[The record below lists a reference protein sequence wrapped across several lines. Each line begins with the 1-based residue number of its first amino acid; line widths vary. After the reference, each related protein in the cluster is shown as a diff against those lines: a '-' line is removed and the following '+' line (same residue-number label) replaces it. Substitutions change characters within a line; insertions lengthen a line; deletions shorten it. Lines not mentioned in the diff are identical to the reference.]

1 MNDSMSRPRHRTAE
15 HRHAQTAKS
24 EAAASHEG
32 HDHEAMI
39 ADFRRRFWVSLALTV
54 PILLLSPMIQRF
66 LGLDQRLV
74 FPGDVYVL
82 FGLASIVYF
91 WGGWPFLKG
100 IARELTARRPGM
112 MTLIALAISV
122 AYFYSS
128 AVVFGLAGEPFF
140 WELATLIDVMLL
152 GHWIEMRS
160 VMGASRALE
169 SLVRLLPAT
178 ALRLLPNGGTE
189 DVPVSA
195 LVPGDSVLVRPGDK
209 VPIDGVIVKGRSHL
223 NEAMLTGES
232 RPVERGE
239 GEEAIGGAINGEGAL
254 TLEVRKTGDQTY
266 LAQVIALVRQAQES
280 RSRTQD
286 VANRAA
292 QWLTWIALSVGG
304 TTLLVWLALGAEA
317 PFAVERMV
325 TVMVIACPHA
335 LGLAVPLVVA
345 VSTSL
350 TAQNGLLIRDRAAF
364 ERARGLNAVI
374 FDKTGTLTEGR
385 FGVSDVV
392 ALADLP
398 EDEILA
404 FAAALE
410 SQSEHPIAAG
420 IVRAAQERGLERK
433 PVSDFRNITGEG
445 AEAIVEGRQIRVVS
459 PGHLRRM
466 AMEVDSAEV
475 RRVAEQGK
483 TVVFVL
489 VDGAPIGAIAL
500 ADIVRRESRAAIEG
514 LKALHI
520 RCLMLTGDA
529 EAVARSVA
537 QELKLDDY
545 FAEVLPHEKS
555 AKVREVKADGR
566 TVAMVGDGVNDAPA
580 LVESDLGIAIGAGTD
595 VAIESADVVL
605 VRSDPRDVFAI
616 MALSRATYA
625 KMVQNLLWAT
635 GYNAVAI
642 PLAAGVGYSWG
653 VVLTPALGAAFMSLS
668 TVIVAIN
675 AKLLER
681 ARSLVNRGAAS

>member
-1 MNDSMSRPRHRTAE
+1 
-15 HRHAQTAKS
+15 
-24 EAAASHEG
+24 
-32 HDHEAMI
+32 
-39 ADFRRRFWVSLALTV
+39 
-54 PILLLSPMIQRF
+54 MIQRF
-66 LGLDQRLV
+66 LALDETLA

-82 FGLASIVYF
+82 FGLASVVYF

-178 ALRLLPNGGTE
+178 ALRLLPDGGTE
-189 DVPVSA
+189 EVPVSA
-195 LVPGDSVLVRPGDK
+195 LVPGDRVLVRPGEK

-239 GEEAIGGAINGEGAL
+239 SEEAIGGAINGEGAL

-304 TTLLVWLALGAEA
+304 ATLLVWLALGAEV
-317 PFAVERMV
+317 PFAIERMV

-392 ALADLP
+392 ALADVP

-420 IVRAAQERGLERK
+420 IVRAAEERGLARK
-433 PVSDFRNITGEG
+433 AVRDFRNITGEG
-445 AEAIVEGRQIRVVS
+445 AEALVETRKVRVVS
-459 PGHLRRM
+459 PGHLRR
-466 AMEVDSAEV
+466 AGLEIDSTEV
-475 RRVAEQGK
+475 RRLAEQGK

-489 VDGAPIGAIAL
+489 LDGEIVGAIAL
-500 ADIVRRESRAAIEG
+500 ADIVRPESRAAIDG
-514 LKALHI
+514 LKDLGI

-537 QELKLDDY
+537 QELDLDDY
-545 FAEVLPHEKS
+545 FAEVLPHEKA
-555 AKVREVKADGR
+555 AKVREVRAGGL

-616 MALSRATYA
+616 LALSRATYA

-635 GYNAVAI
+635 GYNAIAI
-642 PLAAGVGYSWG
+642 PLAAGVGYPWG

-681 ARSLVNRGAAS
+681 ARSLVSPGERS

>member
-1 MNDSMSRPRHRTAE
+1 
-15 HRHAQTAKS
+15 
-24 EAAASHEG
+24 
-32 HDHEAMI
+32 
-39 ADFRRRFWVSLALTV
+39 
-54 PILLLSPMIQRF
+54 
-66 LGLDQRLV
+66 LGLDETLA
-74 FPGDVYVL
+74 FAGDVYVL
-82 FGLASIVYF
+82 FGLASVVYF

-122 AYFYSS
+122 AYFYST

-178 ALRLLPNGGTE
+178 ALRLLPDGGTE
-189 DVPVSA
+189 EVPVSA
-195 LVPGDSVLVRPGDK
+195 LVPGDRVLVRPGDK
-209 VPIDGVIVKGRSHL
+209 VPIDGVIMQGRSHL

-304 TTLLVWLALGAEA
+304 ATLLIWLALGAEVS
-317 PFAVERMV
+317 FAIERMV

-364 ERARGLNAVI
+364 ERARGLDAVI

-392 ALADLP
+392 PLGALR

-420 IVRAAQERGLERK
+420 IVRAAEERGLARK
-433 PVSDFRNITGEG
+433 AVTDFRNITGEG
-445 AEAIVEGRQIRVVS
+445 AEALVETREVRVVS
-459 PGHLRRM
+459 PGHLRR
-466 AMEVDSAEV
+466 ASLDVDSAEV
-475 RRVAEQGK
+475 RRLAEQGK

-489 VDGAPIGAIAL
+489 VDDELVGAIAL
-500 ADIVRRESRAAIEG
+500 ADIVRPESRAAIEG
-514 LKALHI
+514 LRTLGI

-537 QELKLDDY
+537 QELELDDY
-545 FAEVLPHEKS
+545 FAEVLPHEKA
-555 AKVREVKADGR
+555 AKVREVKADGL

-595 VAIESADVVL
+595 VAIEAADVVL

-616 MALSRATYA
+616 LTLARATYA

-642 PLAAGVGYSWG
+642 PLAAGVGYPWG

-675 AKLLER
+675 AKLLGR
-681 ARSLVNRGAAS
+681 ARSLVSRGERS

>member
-1 MNDSMSRPRHRTAE
+1 
-15 HRHAQTAKS
+15 
-24 EAAASHEG
+24 
-32 HDHEAMI
+32 
-39 ADFRRRFWVSLALTV
+39 
-54 PILLLSPMIQRF
+54 
-66 LGLDQRLV
+66 
-74 FPGDVYVL
+74 
-82 FGLASIVYF
+82 
-91 WGGWPFLKG
+91 
-100 IARELTARRPGM
+100 
-112 MTLIALAISV
+112 
-122 AYFYSS
+122 
-128 AVVFGLAGEPFF
+128 
-140 WELATLIDVMLL
+140 
-152 GHWIEMRS
+152 
-160 VMGASRALE
+160 
-169 SLVRLLPAT
+169 
-178 ALRLLPNGGTE
+178 
-189 DVPVSA
+189 
-195 LVPGDSVLVRPGDK
+195 
-209 VPIDGVIVKGRSHL
+209 
-223 NEAMLTGES
+223 MLTGES

-266 LAQVIALVRQAQES
+266 LAQVIALVRQAQQS

-433 PVSDFRNITGEG
+433 PVSDFRNLTGEG

-466 AMEVDSAEV
+466 DMEVDSAQV

-489 VDGAPIGAIAL
+489 VAGTLVGAIAL
-500 ADIVRRESRAAIEG
+500 ADIIRPESRAAIQG
-514 LKALHI
+514 LKALRI

-537 QELKLDDY
+537 QELELDDY

-555 AKVREVKADGR
+555 EKVREVKADGL

-616 MALSRATYA
+616 LALSRATYA

-642 PLAAGVGYSWG
+642 PLAAGVGYAWG
-653 VVLTPALGAAFMSLS
+653 LVLTPALGAAFMSLS

-681 ARSLVNRGAAS
+681 ARALVSRGEGS